1 MKKKV
6 MNIRPQEFTDGGER
20 SVRYKGSDGKMH
32 AMLPQNA
39 AVPVAERT
47 VIEAGTEITLAQAH
61 EIEDFDFNKCSS
73 LGFTKEFS
81 VYEEISVNREED
93 GTNYLY
99 LHYPGHENIYI
110 KTDGSV
116 YEPFSD
122 TNEAEL
128 KSDFQYPYDDAK
140 SFLAETLL
148 AIAKQTGKLVIFHQ
162 DQSHEMVPGYYE
174 NAIVLTMAEDI
185 VTGEEFFITK
195 SSGEHMK
202 IGLPKDAAVPVV
214 HRSIIERGSEIT
226 LAQAHAIE
234 GFDFENCASLR
245 FNEGYSPYN
254 TLLVNLQSS
263 DNAESSRYLEYSYPG
278 SSKIRFH
285 KDGNYYPFLPSSEV
299 PSIHNF
305 PNDEQGAKEM
315 LEQVLL
321 EIAKQTG
328 KLELYNPQGQ
338 NGEQVYDLQNIS
350 GQLTPV
356 PYYEDAVLLTIK
368 NDILL
373 SEEFFVESFTGDLLK
388 LPTVRE
394 DDEDSQEPSPYR
406 LQNNPNAYEIIDSG
420 QMNSHG
426 QKIYKAKA
434 CDGTETF
441 LDATMLYEKLLNDPY
456 TIVIYKDTRP
466 GSSGICTAILQFAQ
480 HDESTM
486 CVRLHGELLGNSK
499 ATYNIY
505 VYGKNTENRI
515 SVDKSTS

>member
-162 DQSHEMVPGYYE
+162 NQSHEMVPGYYE

-234 GFDFENCASLR
+234 GFDFDNCASLR
-245 FNEGYSPYN
+245 FNEGFSPYASF
-254 TLLVNLQSS
+254 LVNLEFS
-263 DNAESSRYLEYSYPG
+263 DNADSARFLEYSYPG
-278 SSKIRFH
+278 NARVRFY
-285 KDGNYYPFLPSSEV
+285 KDGNYYPFQTSSQV
-299 PSIHNF
+299 PAIHDF
-305 PNDEQGAKEM
+305 PNDHQGAKEM

-321 EIAKQTG
+321 EIAQQTG
-328 KLELYNPQGQ
+328 KLELYNLQGPS
-338 NGEQVYDLQNIS
+338 GEQFL
-350 GQLTPV
+350 V
-356 PYYEDAVLLTIK
+356 PYYEDAIILTIK

-373 SEEFFVESFTGDLLK
+373 SEEFFMESFTGDLLK
-388 LPTVRE
+388 LPIGGGTAPSNIVLEVNFADDGKAFTADELIAMITGIMAGKVLVCISDNNWGTQNERRIATLARVRGFEMADGVITIGNTLTFELSRPSAFGDLETV
-394 DDEDSQEPSPYR
+394 SF
-406 LQNNPNAYEIIDSG
+406 LKQNDGSYEL
-420 QMNSHG
+420 SHYFN
-426 QKIYKAKA
+426 K
-434 CDGTETF
+434 
-441 LDATMLYEKLLNDPY
+441 
-456 TIVIYKDTRP
+456 
-466 GSSGICTAILQFAQ
+466 
-480 HDESTM
+480 
-486 CVRLHGELLGNSK
+486 
-499 ATYNIY
+499 
-505 VYGKNTENRI
+505 
-515 SVDKSTS
+515 

>member
-1 MKKKV
+1 

-116 YEPFSD
+116 SEPFSD

-162 DQSHEMVPGYYE
+162 NQSHEMVPGYYE

-234 GFDFENCASLR
+234 GFDFDNCASLR
-245 FNEGYSPYN
+245 FNEGFSPYASF
-254 TLLVNLQSS
+254 LVNLEFS
-263 DNAESSRYLEYSYPG
+263 DNADSARFLEYSYPG
-278 SSKIRFH
+278 NARVRFY
-285 KDGNYYPFLPSSEV
+285 KDGNYYPFQTSSQV
-299 PSIHNF
+299 PAIHDF
-305 PNDEQGAKEM
+305 PNDHQGAKEM

-321 EIAKQTG
+321 EIAQQTG
-328 KLELYNPQGQ
+328 KLELYNLQGPS
-338 NGEQVYDLQNIS
+338 GEQFL
-350 GQLTPV
+350 V
-356 PYYEDAVLLTIK
+356 PYYEDAIILTIK

-373 SEEFFVESFTGDLLK
+373 SEEFFMESFTGDLLK
-388 LPTVRE
+388 LPTGGGSTAPSNIVLEVNFADDGKAFTADELIAMITGIMAGKVLVCISDNNWGTQNERRIATLARVRGFE
-394 DDEDSQEPSPYR
+394 MADGVITIGNTLTFELSRPSAFGD
-406 LQNNPNAYEIIDSG
+406 LETVSFLKQNDGSYEL
-420 QMNSHG
+420 SHYFN
-426 QKIYKAKA
+426 K
-434 CDGTETF
+434 
-441 LDATMLYEKLLNDPY
+441 
-456 TIVIYKDTRP
+456 
-466 GSSGICTAILQFAQ
+466 
-480 HDESTM
+480 
-486 CVRLHGELLGNSK
+486 
-499 ATYNIY
+499 
-505 VYGKNTENRI
+505 
-515 SVDKSTS
+515 

>member
-1 MKKKV
+1 

-162 DQSHEMVPGYYE
+162 NQSHEMVPGYYE

-234 GFDFENCASLR
+234 GFDFDNCASLR
-245 FNEGYSPYN
+245 FNEGFSPYASF
-254 TLLVNLQSS
+254 LVNLEFS
-263 DNAESSRYLEYSYPG
+263 DNADSARFLEYSYPG
-278 SSKIRFH
+278 NARVRFY
-285 KDGNYYPFLPSSEV
+285 KDGNYYPFQTSSQV
-299 PSIHNF
+299 PAIHDF
-305 PNDEQGAKEM
+305 PNDHQGAKEM

-321 EIAKQTG
+321 EIAQQTG
-328 KLELYNPQGQ
+328 KLELYNLQGPS
-338 NGEQVYDLQNIS
+338 GEQFL
-350 GQLTPV
+350 V
-356 PYYEDAVLLTIK
+356 PYYEDAIILTIK

-373 SEEFFVESFTGDLLK
+373 SEEFFMESFTGDLLK
-388 LPTVRE
+388 LPIGGGTAPSNIVLEVNFADDGKAFTADELIAMITGIMAGKVLVCISDNNWGTQNERRIATLARVRGFEMADGVITIGNTLTFELSRPSAFGDLETV
-394 DDEDSQEPSPYR
+394 SF
-406 LQNNPNAYEIIDSG
+406 LKQNDGSYEL
-420 QMNSHG
+420 SHYFN
-426 QKIYKAKA
+426 K
-434 CDGTETF
+434 
-441 LDATMLYEKLLNDPY
+441 
-456 TIVIYKDTRP
+456 
-466 GSSGICTAILQFAQ
+466 
-480 HDESTM
+480 
-486 CVRLHGELLGNSK
+486 
-499 ATYNIY
+499 
-505 VYGKNTENRI
+505 
-515 SVDKSTS
+515 

>member
-81 VYEEISVNREED
+81 VYEEISVNRDED

-128 KSDFQYPYDDAK
+128 KSNFQYPYDDAK

-234 GFDFENCASLR
+234 GFDFDNCASLR
-245 FNEGYSPYN
+245 FNEGFSPYASF
-254 TLLVNLQSS
+254 LVNLEFS
-263 DNAESSRYLEYSYPG
+263 DNADSARFLEYSYPG
-278 SSKIRFH
+278 NARVRFY
-285 KDGNYYPFLPSSEV
+285 KDGNYYPFQTSSQV
-299 PSIHNF
+299 PAIHDF
-305 PNDEQGAKEM
+305 PNDHQGAKEM

-321 EIAKQTG
+321 EIAQQTG
-328 KLELYNPQGQ
+328 KLELYNLQGPS
-338 NGEQVYDLQNIS
+338 GEQFL
-350 GQLTPV
+350 V
-356 PYYEDAVLLTIK
+356 PYYEDAIILTIK

-373 SEEFFVESFTGDLLK
+373 SEEFFMESFTGDLLK
-388 LPTVRE
+388 LPIGGGTAPSNIVLEVNFADDGKAFTADELIAMITGIMAGKVLVCISDNNWGTQNERRIATLARVRGFEMADGVITIGNTLTFELSRPSAFGDLETV
-394 DDEDSQEPSPYR
+394 SF
-406 LQNNPNAYEIIDSG
+406 LKQNDGSYEL
-420 QMNSHG
+420 SHYFN
-426 QKIYKAKA
+426 K
-434 CDGTETF
+434 
-441 LDATMLYEKLLNDPY
+441 
-456 TIVIYKDTRP
+456 
-466 GSSGICTAILQFAQ
+466 
-480 HDESTM
+480 
-486 CVRLHGELLGNSK
+486 
-499 ATYNIY
+499 
-505 VYGKNTENRI
+505 
-515 SVDKSTS
+515 

>member
-1 MKKKV
+1 MTSLG
-6 MNIRPQEFTDGGER
+6 R
-20 SVRYKGSDGKMH
+20 
-32 AMLPQNA
+32 
-39 AVPVAERT
+39 AV
-47 VIEAGTEITLAQAH
+47 
-61 EIEDFDFNKCSS
+61 FNKCSS

-234 GFDFENCASLR
+234 GFDFDNCASLR
-245 FNEGYSPYN
+245 FNEGFSPYASF
-254 TLLVNLQSS
+254 LVNLEFS
-263 DNAESSRYLEYSYPG
+263 DNADSARFLEYSYPG
-278 SSKIRFH
+278 NARVRFY
-285 KDGNYYPFLPSSEV
+285 KDGNYYPFQTSSQV
-299 PSIHNF
+299 PAIHDF
-305 PNDEQGAKEM
+305 PNDHQGAKEM

-321 EIAKQTG
+321 EIAQQTG
-328 KLELYNPQGQ
+328 KLELYNLQGPS
-338 NGEQVYDLQNIS
+338 GEQFL
-350 GQLTPV
+350 V
-356 PYYEDAVLLTIK
+356 PYYEDAIILTIK

-373 SEEFFVESFTGDLLK
+373 SEEFFMESFTGDLLK
-388 LPTVRE
+388 LPIEGGSTALSNIVLEVNFADDGKAFTADELIAMITGIMAGKVLVCISDNNWGTQNERRIATLARVRGFEMADGVITIGNTLTFELSRPSAFGDLETV
-394 DDEDSQEPSPYR
+394 SF
-406 LQNNPNAYEIIDSG
+406 LKQNDGSYEL
-420 QMNSHG
+420 SHYFN
-426 QKIYKAKA
+426 K
-434 CDGTETF
+434 
-441 LDATMLYEKLLNDPY
+441 
-456 TIVIYKDTRP
+456 
-466 GSSGICTAILQFAQ
+466 
-480 HDESTM
+480 
-486 CVRLHGELLGNSK
+486 
-499 ATYNIY
+499 
-505 VYGKNTENRI
+505 
-515 SVDKSTS
+515 

>member
-234 GFDFENCASLR
+234 GFDFDNCASLR
-245 FNEGYSPYN
+245 FNEGFSPYASF
-254 TLLVNLQSS
+254 LVNLEFS
-263 DNAESSRYLEYSYPG
+263 DNADSARFLEYSYPG
-278 SSKIRFH
+278 NARVRFY
-285 KDGNYYPFLPSSEV
+285 KDGNYYPFQTSSQV
-299 PSIHNF
+299 PAIHDF
-305 PNDEQGAKEM
+305 PNDHQGAKEM

-321 EIAKQTG
+321 EIAQQTG
-328 KLELYNPQGQ
+328 KLELYNLQGPS
-338 NGEQVYDLQNIS
+338 GEQFL
-350 GQLTPV
+350 V
-356 PYYEDAVLLTIK
+356 PYYEDAIILTIK

-373 SEEFFVESFTGDLLK
+373 SEEFFMESFTGDLLK
-388 LPTVRE
+388 LPTGGN
-394 DDEDSQEPSPYR
+394 SAQEPTFIFCDLPGVVISKKVGSVIVESSKEELIEAVLENPLTKILMQYN
-406 LQNNPNAYEIIDSG
+406 QNSEEYYG
-420 QMNSHG
+420 L
-426 QKIYKAKA
+426 
-434 CDGTETF
+434 F
-441 LDATMLYEKLLNDPY
+441 LAMFNHYSNGD
-456 TIVIYKDTRP
+456 
-466 GSSGICTAILQFAQ
+466 
-480 HDESTM
+480 
-486 CVRLHGELLGNSK
+486 
-499 ATYNIY
+499 YNIIY
-505 VYGKNTENRI
+505 RAIFHEANAGLRIKFENNEWSLI
-515 SVDKSTS
+515 KMWEA

>member
-81 VYEEISVNREED
+81 VYEEISVNRDED

-162 DQSHEMVPGYYE
+162 NQSHEMVPGYYE

-214 HRSIIERGSEIT
+214 HRSIIERGSKIT

-234 GFDFENCASLR
+234 GFDFDNCASLR
-245 FNEGYSPYN
+245 FNEGFSPYASF
-254 TLLVNLQSS
+254 LVNLEFS
-263 DNAESSRYLEYSYPG
+263 DNADSARFLEYSYPG
-278 SSKIRFH
+278 NARVRFY
-285 KDGNYYPFLPSSEV
+285 KDGNYYPFQTSSQV
-299 PSIHNF
+299 PAIHDF
-305 PNDEQGAKEM
+305 PNDHQGAKEM

-328 KLELYNPQGQ
+328 KLELYNLQGPS
-338 NGEQVYDLQNIS
+338 GEQFL
-350 GQLTPV
+350 V
-356 PYYEDAVLLTIK
+356 PYYEDAIILTIK

-373 SEEFFVESFTGDLLK
+373 SEEFFMESFTGDLLK
-388 LPTVRE
+388 LPIEGGSTALSNIVLEVNFADDGKAFTADELIAMITGIMAGKVLVCISDNNWGTQNERRIATLARVRGFEMADGVITIGNTLTFELSRPSAFGDLETV
-394 DDEDSQEPSPYR
+394 SF
-406 LQNNPNAYEIIDSG
+406 LKQNDGSYEL
-420 QMNSHG
+420 SHYFN
-426 QKIYKAKA
+426 K
-434 CDGTETF
+434 
-441 LDATMLYEKLLNDPY
+441 
-456 TIVIYKDTRP
+456 
-466 GSSGICTAILQFAQ
+466 
-480 HDESTM
+480 
-486 CVRLHGELLGNSK
+486 
-499 ATYNIY
+499 
-505 VYGKNTENRI
+505 
-515 SVDKSTS
+515 

>member
-162 DQSHEMVPGYYE
+162 NQSHEMVPGYYE

-234 GFDFENCASLR
+234 GFDFDNCASLR
-245 FNEGYSPYN
+245 FNEGFSPYASF
-254 TLLVNLQSS
+254 LVNLEFS
-263 DNAESSRYLEYSYPG
+263 DNADSARFLEYSYPG
-278 SSKIRFH
+278 NARVRFY
-285 KDGNYYPFLPSSEV
+285 KDGNYYPFQTSSEV
-299 PSIHNF
+299 PAIHNF
-305 PNDEQGAKEM
+305 PNDHQGAKEM

-321 EIAKQTG
+321 EIAQQTG
-328 KLELYNPQGQ
+328 KLELYNLQGTS
-338 NGEQVYDLQNIS
+338 GEQFL
-350 GQLTPV
+350 V
-356 PYYEDAVLLTIK
+356 PYYEDAIILTIK

-373 SEEFFVESFTGDLLK
+373 NEEFFMESFTGDLLK
-388 LPTVRE
+388 LPTVQE
-394 DDEDSQEPSPYR
+394 DGEESQEPSPYR
-406 LQNNPNAYEIIDSG
+406 LQNNPNAYEIIDAG

-434 CDGTETF
+434 CDGTETV

-466 GSSGICTAILQFAQ
+466 GSSGICTAILRIAQ

-486 CVRLHGELLGNSK
+486 CVRLNGQLLGNSS

-505 VYGKNTENRI
+505 VYGKPSENNI

>member
-162 DQSHEMVPGYYE
+162 NQSHEMVPGYYE

-234 GFDFENCASLR
+234 GFDFDNCASLR
-245 FNEGYSPYN
+245 FNEGFSPYASF
-254 TLLVNLQSS
+254 LVNLEFS
-263 DNAESSRYLEYSYPG
+263 DNADSARFLEYSYPG
-278 SSKIRFH
+278 NARVRFY
-285 KDGNYYPFLPSSEV
+285 KDGNYYPFQTSSQV
-299 PSIHNF
+299 PAIHDF
-305 PNDEQGAKEM
+305 PNDHQGAKEM

-321 EIAKQTG
+321 EIAQQTG
-328 KLELYNPQGQ
+328 KLELYNLQGPS
-338 NGEQVYDLQNIS
+338 GEQFL
-350 GQLTPV
+350 V
-356 PYYEDAVLLTIK
+356 PYYEDAIILTIK

-373 SEEFFVESFTGDLLK
+373 SEEFFMESFTGDLLK
-388 LPTVRE
+388 LPIGGGTAPSNILLEVNFADDGKAFTADELIAMITGIMAGKVLVCISDNNWGTQNERRIATLARVRGFEVADGVITIGNTLTFELSRPSAFGDLETV
-394 DDEDSQEPSPYR
+394 SF
-406 LQNNPNAYEIIDSG
+406 LKQNDGSYEL
-420 QMNSHG
+420 SHYFN
-426 QKIYKAKA
+426 K
-434 CDGTETF
+434 
-441 LDATMLYEKLLNDPY
+441 
-456 TIVIYKDTRP
+456 
-466 GSSGICTAILQFAQ
+466 
-480 HDESTM
+480 
-486 CVRLHGELLGNSK
+486 
-499 ATYNIY
+499 
-505 VYGKNTENRI
+505 
-515 SVDKSTS
+515 

>member
-1 MKKKV
+1 

-162 DQSHEMVPGYYE
+162 NQSHEMVPGYYE

-234 GFDFENCASLR
+234 GFDFDNCASLR
-245 FNEGYSPYN
+245 FNEGFSPYASF
-254 TLLVNLQSS
+254 LVNLEFS
-263 DNAESSRYLEYSYPG
+263 DNADSARFLEYSYPG
-278 SSKIRFH
+278 NARVRFY
-285 KDGNYYPFLPSSEV
+285 KDGNYYPFQTSSQV
-299 PSIHNF
+299 PAIHDF
-305 PNDEQGAKEM
+305 PNDHQGAKEM

-321 EIAKQTG
+321 EIAQQTG
-328 KLELYNPQGQ
+328 KLELYNLQGPS
-338 NGEQVYDLQNIS
+338 GEQFL
-350 GQLTPV
+350 V
-356 PYYEDAVLLTIK
+356 PYYEDAIILTIK

-373 SEEFFVESFTGDLLK
+373 SEEFFMESFTGDLLK
-388 LPTVRE
+388 LPIEGGSTALSNIVLEVNFADDGKAFTADELIAMITGIMAGKVLVCISDNNWGTQNERRIATLARVRGFEMADGVITIGNTLTFELSRPSAFGDLETV
-394 DDEDSQEPSPYR
+394 SF
-406 LQNNPNAYEIIDSG
+406 LKQNDGSYEL
-420 QMNSHG
+420 SHYFN
-426 QKIYKAKA
+426 K
-434 CDGTETF
+434 
-441 LDATMLYEKLLNDPY
+441 
-456 TIVIYKDTRP
+456 
-466 GSSGICTAILQFAQ
+466 
-480 HDESTM
+480 
-486 CVRLHGELLGNSK
+486 
-499 ATYNIY
+499 
-505 VYGKNTENRI
+505 
-515 SVDKSTS
+515 

>member
-162 DQSHEMVPGYYE
+162 NQSHEMVPGYYE

-234 GFDFENCASLR
+234 GFDFDNCASLR
-245 FNEGYSPYN
+245 FNEGFSPYASF
-254 TLLVNLQSS
+254 LVNLEFS
-263 DNAESSRYLEYSYPG
+263 DNADSARFLEYSYPG
-278 SSKIRFH
+278 NARVRFY
-285 KDGNYYPFLPSSEV
+285 KDGNYYPFQTSSQV
-299 PSIHNF
+299 PAIHDF
-305 PNDEQGAKEM
+305 PNDHQGAKEM
-315 LEQVLL
+315 LEKVLL
-321 EIAKQTG
+321 EIAQQTG
-328 KLELYNPQGQ
+328 KLELYNLQGPS
-338 NGEQVYDLQNIS
+338 GEQFL
-350 GQLTPV
+350 V
-356 PYYEDAVLLTIK
+356 PYYEDAIILTIK

-373 SEEFFVESFTGDLLK
+373 SEEFFMESFTGDLLK
-388 LPTVRE
+388 LPIGGGTAPSNIVLEVNFADDGKAFTADELIAMITGIMAGKVLVCISDNNWGSQNERRIATLARVRGFEMADGVITIGNTLTFELSRPSAFGDLETV
-394 DDEDSQEPSPYR
+394 SF
-406 LQNNPNAYEIIDSG
+406 LKQNDGSYEL
-420 QMNSHG
+420 SHYFN
-426 QKIYKAKA
+426 K
-434 CDGTETF
+434 
-441 LDATMLYEKLLNDPY
+441 
-456 TIVIYKDTRP
+456 
-466 GSSGICTAILQFAQ
+466 
-480 HDESTM
+480 
-486 CVRLHGELLGNSK
+486 
-499 ATYNIY
+499 
-505 VYGKNTENRI
+505 
-515 SVDKSTS
+515 

>member
-1 MKKKV
+1 

-226 LAQAHAIE
+226 LAHAHAIE
-234 GFDFENCASLR
+234 GFDFDNCASLR
-245 FNEGYSPYN
+245 FNEGFSPYASF
-254 TLLVNLQSS
+254 LVNLEFS
-263 DNAESSRYLEYSYPG
+263 DNADSARFLEYSYPG
-278 SSKIRFH
+278 NARVRFY
-285 KDGNYYPFLPSSEV
+285 KDGNYYPFQTSSQV
-299 PSIHNF
+299 PAIHDF
-305 PNDEQGAKEM
+305 PNDHQGAKEM

-321 EIAKQTG
+321 EIAQQTG
-328 KLELYNPQGQ
+328 KLELYNLQGPS
-338 NGEQVYDLQNIS
+338 GEQFL
-350 GQLTPV
+350 V
-356 PYYEDAVLLTIK
+356 PYYEDAIILTIK

-373 SEEFFVESFTGDLLK
+373 SEEFFMESFTGDLLK
-388 LPTVRE
+388 LPIGGGSTAPSNILLEVNFADDGKAFTADELIAMITGIMAGKVLVCISDNNWGTQNERRIATLARVRGFEMADGVITIGNTLTFELSRPSAFGDLETV
-394 DDEDSQEPSPYR
+394 SF
-406 LQNNPNAYEIIDSG
+406 LKQNDGSYEL
-420 QMNSHG
+420 SHYFN
-426 QKIYKAKA
+426 K
-434 CDGTETF
+434 
-441 LDATMLYEKLLNDPY
+441 
-456 TIVIYKDTRP
+456 
-466 GSSGICTAILQFAQ
+466 
-480 HDESTM
+480 
-486 CVRLHGELLGNSK
+486 
-499 ATYNIY
+499 
-505 VYGKNTENRI
+505 
-515 SVDKSTS
+515 

>member
-1 MKKKV
+1 

-81 VYEEISVNREED
+81 VYEEISVNRDED

-234 GFDFENCASLR
+234 GFDFDNCASLR
-245 FNEGYSPYN
+245 FNEGFSPYASF
-254 TLLVNLQSS
+254 LVNLESS
-263 DNAESSRYLEYSYPG
+263 DNADSARFLEYSYPG
-278 SSKIRFH
+278 NARVRFY
-285 KDGNYYPFLPSSEV
+285 KDGNYYPFQTSSQV
-299 PSIHNF
+299 PAIHDF
-305 PNDEQGAKEM
+305 PNDHQGAKEM

-321 EIAKQTG
+321 EIAQQTG
-328 KLELYNPQGQ
+328 KLELYNLQGPS
-338 NGEQVYDLQNIS
+338 GEQFL
-350 GQLTPV
+350 V
-356 PYYEDAVLLTIK
+356 PYYEDAIILTIK

-373 SEEFFVESFTGDLLK
+373 SEEFFMESFTGDLLK
-388 LPTVRE
+388 LPIGGGSTAPSNIVLEVNFADDGKAFTADELIAMITGIMAGKVLVCISDNNWGTQNERRIATLARVRGFEMADGVITIGNTLTFELSRPSAFGDLETV
-394 DDEDSQEPSPYR
+394 SF
-406 LQNNPNAYEIIDSG
+406 LKQNDGSYEL
-420 QMNSHG
+420 SHYFN
-426 QKIYKAKA
+426 K
-434 CDGTETF
+434 
-441 LDATMLYEKLLNDPY
+441 
-456 TIVIYKDTRP
+456 
-466 GSSGICTAILQFAQ
+466 
-480 HDESTM
+480 
-486 CVRLHGELLGNSK
+486 
-499 ATYNIY
+499 
-505 VYGKNTENRI
+505 
-515 SVDKSTS
+515 

>member
-162 DQSHEMVPGYYE
+162 NQSHEMVPGYYE

-234 GFDFENCASLR
+234 GFDFDNCASLR
-245 FNEGYSPYN
+245 FNEGFSPYASF
-254 TLLVNLQSS
+254 LVNLESS
-263 DNAESSRYLEYSYPG
+263 DNADSARFLEYSYPG
-278 SSKIRFH
+278 NARVRFY
-285 KDGNYYPFLPSSEV
+285 KDGNYYPFQTSSEV
-299 PSIHNF
+299 PAIHNF
-305 PNDEQGAKEM
+305 PNDHQGAKEM

-321 EIAKQTG
+321 EIAQQTG
-328 KLELYNPQGQ
+328 KLELYNLQGPS
-338 NGEQVYDLQNIS
+338 GEQFL
-350 GQLTPV
+350 V
-356 PYYEDAVLLTIK
+356 PYYEDAIILTIK

-373 SEEFFVESFTGDLLK
+373 SEEFFMESFTGDLLK
-388 LPTVRE
+388 LPIGGGTAPSNIVLEVNFADDGKAFTADELIAMITGIMAGKVLVCISDNNWGTQNERRIATLARVRGFEMADGVITIGNTLTFELSRPSAFGDLETV
-394 DDEDSQEPSPYR
+394 SF
-406 LQNNPNAYEIIDSG
+406 LKQNDGSYEL
-420 QMNSHG
+420 SHYFN
-426 QKIYKAKA
+426 K
-434 CDGTETF
+434 
-441 LDATMLYEKLLNDPY
+441 
-456 TIVIYKDTRP
+456 
-466 GSSGICTAILQFAQ
+466 
-480 HDESTM
+480 
-486 CVRLHGELLGNSK
+486 
-499 ATYNIY
+499 
-505 VYGKNTENRI
+505 
-515 SVDKSTS
+515 

>member
-162 DQSHEMVPGYYE
+162 NQSHEMVPGYYE

-234 GFDFENCASLR
+234 GFDFDNCASLR
-245 FNEGYSPYN
+245 FNEGFSPYASF
-254 TLLVNLQSS
+254 LVNLEFS
-263 DNAESSRYLEYSYPG
+263 DNADSARFLEYSYPG
-278 SSKIRFH
+278 NARVRFY
-285 KDGNYYPFLPSSEV
+285 KDGNYYPFQTSSQV
-299 PSIHNF
+299 PAIHDF
-305 PNDEQGAKEM
+305 PNDHQGAKEM

-321 EIAKQTG
+321 EIAQQTG
-328 KLELYNPQGQ
+328 KLELYNLQGPS
-338 NGEQVYDLQNIS
+338 GEQFL
-350 GQLTPV
+350 V
-356 PYYEDAVLLTIK
+356 PYYEDAIILTIK
-368 NDILL
+368 NDLLL
-373 SEEFFVESFTGDLLK
+373 SEEFFMESFTGDLLK
-388 LPTVRE
+388 LPIGGGSTAPSNIVLEVNFADDGKAFTADELIAMITGIMAGKVLVCISDNNWGTQNERRIATLARVRGFEMADGVITIGNTLTFELSRPSAFGDLETV
-394 DDEDSQEPSPYR
+394 SF
-406 LQNNPNAYEIIDSG
+406 LKQNDGSYEL
-420 QMNSHG
+420 SHYFN
-426 QKIYKAKA
+426 K
-434 CDGTETF
+434 
-441 LDATMLYEKLLNDPY
+441 
-456 TIVIYKDTRP
+456 
-466 GSSGICTAILQFAQ
+466 
-480 HDESTM
+480 
-486 CVRLHGELLGNSK
+486 
-499 ATYNIY
+499 
-505 VYGKNTENRI
+505 
-515 SVDKSTS
+515 

>member
-39 AVPVAERT
+39 AVPVADRT

-234 GFDFENCASLR
+234 GFDFDNCASLR
-245 FNEGYSPYN
+245 FNEGFSPYASF
-254 TLLVNLQSS
+254 LVNLESS
-263 DNAESSRYLEYSYPG
+263 DNADSARFLEYSYPG
-278 SSKIRFH
+278 NARVRFY
-285 KDGNYYPFLPSSEV
+285 KDGNYYPFQTSSEV
-299 PSIHNF
+299 PAIHNF
-305 PNDEQGAKEM
+305 PNDHQGAKEM

-321 EIAKQTG
+321 EIAQQTG
-328 KLELYNPQGQ
+328 KLELYNLQGPS
-338 NGEQVYDLQNIS
+338 GEQFL
-350 GQLTPV
+350 V

-373 SEEFFVESFTGDLLK
+373 SEEFFMESFTGDLLK
-388 LPTVRE
+388 LP
-394 DDEDSQEPSPYR
+394 
-406 LQNNPNAYEIIDSG
+406 IG
-420 QMNSHG
+420 
-426 QKIYKAKA
+426 
-434 CDGTETF
+434 
-441 LDATMLYEKLLNDPY
+441 
-456 TIVIYKDTRP
+456 
-466 GSSGICTAILQFAQ
+466 GSSTAQ
-480 HDESTM
+480 S
-486 CVRLHGELLGNSK
+486 GNIVMEIMFG
-499 ATYNIY
+499 N
-505 VYGKNTENRI
+505 ENRI
-515 SVDKSTS
+515 FTAEELVTLVSQVLAGKNIVCISNNNWGTNNERRIALVTRINGFEVADGVVTISDTLNLKFSNCQDFDLDTVYFIKQVDGSYKMQYEFSK

>member
-1 MKKKV
+1 MKKRV
-6 MNIRPQEFTDGGER
+6 MNIRPQEVTEGGER

-81 VYEEISVNREED
+81 VYEEISVNRDED

-162 DQSHEMVPGYYE
+162 NQSHEMVPGYYE

-234 GFDFENCASLR
+234 GFDFDNCASLR
-245 FNEGYSPYN
+245 FNEGFSPYASF
-254 TLLVNLQSS
+254 LVNLEFS
-263 DNAESSRYLEYSYPG
+263 DNADSARFLEYSYPG
-278 SSKIRFH
+278 NARVKFY
-285 KDGNYYPFLPSSEV
+285 KDGNYYPFQTSSQV
-299 PSIHNF
+299 PAIHDF
-305 PNDEQGAKEM
+305 PNDHQGAKEM

-321 EIAKQTG
+321 EIAQQTG
-328 KLELYNPQGQ
+328 KLELYNLQGPS
-338 NGEQVYDLQNIS
+338 GEQFL
-350 GQLTPV
+350 V
-356 PYYEDAVLLTIK
+356 PYYEDAIILTIK

-373 SEEFFVESFTGDLLK
+373 SEEFFMESFTGDLLK
-388 LPTVRE
+388 LPTGGN
-394 DDEDSQEPSPYR
+394 SAQEPTFIFSDLPEVVISKKVGSVIVESSKEELIEAVLENPLTKILMQYN
-406 LQNNPNAYEIIDSG
+406 QNFEEYYG
-420 QMNSHG
+420 L
-426 QKIYKAKA
+426 
-434 CDGTETF
+434 F
-441 LDATMLYEKLLNDPY
+441 LAMFNHYSNGD
-456 TIVIYKDTRP
+456 
-466 GSSGICTAILQFAQ
+466 
-480 HDESTM
+480 
-486 CVRLHGELLGNSK
+486 
-499 ATYNIY
+499 YNIIY
-505 VYGKNTENRI
+505 RAIYHEANAGLRIKFENNEWSLI
-515 SVDKSTS
+515 KMWEA

>member
-234 GFDFENCASLR
+234 GFDFDNCASLR
-245 FNEGYSPYN
+245 FNEGFSPYASF
-254 TLLVNLQSS
+254 LVNLEFS
-263 DNAESSRYLEYSYPG
+263 DNADSARFLEYSYPG
-278 SSKIRFH
+278 NARVRFY
-285 KDGNYYPFLPSSEV
+285 KDGNYYPFQTSSQV
-299 PSIHNF
+299 PAIHDF
-305 PNDEQGAKEM
+305 PNDHQGAKEM

-321 EIAKQTG
+321 EIAQQTG
-328 KLELYNPQGQ
+328 KLELYNLQGPS
-338 NGEQVYDLQNIS
+338 GEQFL
-350 GQLTPV
+350 V
-356 PYYEDAVLLTIK
+356 PYYEDAIILTIK

-373 SEEFFVESFTGDLLK
+373 SEEFFMESFTGDLLK
-388 LPTVRE
+388 LPIGGGTAPSNIVLEVNFADDGKAFTADELIAMITGIMAGKVLVCISDNNWGTQNERRIATLARVRGFEMADGVITIGNTLTFELSRPSAFGDLETV
-394 DDEDSQEPSPYR
+394 SF
-406 LQNNPNAYEIIDSG
+406 LKQNDGSYEL
-420 QMNSHG
+420 SHYFN
-426 QKIYKAKA
+426 K
-434 CDGTETF
+434 
-441 LDATMLYEKLLNDPY
+441 
-456 TIVIYKDTRP
+456 
-466 GSSGICTAILQFAQ
+466 
-480 HDESTM
+480 
-486 CVRLHGELLGNSK
+486 
-499 ATYNIY
+499 
-505 VYGKNTENRI
+505 
-515 SVDKSTS
+515 

>member
-1 MKKKV
+1 

-39 AVPVAERT
+39 AVPVADRT

-93 GTNYLY
+93 DTNYLY

-234 GFDFENCASLR
+234 GFDFDNCASLR
-245 FNEGYSPYN
+245 FNEGFSPYASF
-254 TLLVNLQSS
+254 LVNLEFS
-263 DNAESSRYLEYSYPG
+263 DNADSARFLEYSYPG
-278 SSKIRFH
+278 NARVKFY
-285 KDGNYYPFLPSSEV
+285 KDGNYYPFQTSSQV
-299 PSIHNF
+299 PAIHDF
-305 PNDEQGAKEM
+305 PNDHRGAKEM

-321 EIAKQTG
+321 EIAQQTG
-328 KLELYNPQGQ
+328 KLELYNLQGPS
-338 NGEQVYDLQNIS
+338 GEQFL
-350 GQLTPV
+350 V
-356 PYYEDAVLLTIK
+356 PYYEDAIILTIK

-373 SEEFFVESFTGDLLK
+373 SEEFFMESFTGDLLK
-388 LPTVRE
+388 LPTGGN
-394 DDEDSQEPSPYR
+394 SAQEPTFIFSDLPEVVISKKVGSVIVESSKEELIEAVLENPLTKILMQYN
-406 LQNNPNAYEIIDSG
+406 QNFEEYYG
-420 QMNSHG
+420 L
-426 QKIYKAKA
+426 
-434 CDGTETF
+434 F
-441 LDATMLYEKLLNDPY
+441 LAMFNHYSNGD
-456 TIVIYKDTRP
+456 
-466 GSSGICTAILQFAQ
+466 
-480 HDESTM
+480 
-486 CVRLHGELLGNSK
+486 
-499 ATYNIY
+499 YNIIY
-505 VYGKNTENRI
+505 RAIYHEANAGLRIKFENKK
-515 SVDKSTS
+515 VDINLIK

>member
-226 LAQAHAIE
+226 LAHAHAIE
-234 GFDFENCASLR
+234 GFDFDNCASLR
-245 FNEGYSPYN
+245 FNEGFSPYASF
-254 TLLVNLQSS
+254 LVNLESS
-263 DNAESSRYLEYSYPG
+263 DNADSARFLEYSYPG
-278 SSKIRFH
+278 NARVRFY
-285 KDGNYYPFLPSSEV
+285 KDGNYYPFQTSSQV
-299 PSIHNF
+299 PAIHDF
-305 PNDEQGAKEM
+305 PNDHQGAKEM

-321 EIAKQTG
+321 EIAQQTG
-328 KLELYNPQGQ
+328 KLELYNLQGPS
-338 NGEQVYDLQNIS
+338 GEQFL
-350 GQLTPV
+350 V
-356 PYYEDAVLLTIK
+356 PYYEDAIILTIK

-373 SEEFFVESFTGDLLK
+373 SEEFFMESFTGDLLK
-388 LPTVRE
+388 LPIGGGSTAPSNILLEVNFADDGKAFTADELIAMITGIMAGKVLVCISDNNWGTQNERRIATLARVRGFEMADGVITIGNTLTFELSRPSAFGDLETV
-394 DDEDSQEPSPYR
+394 SF
-406 LQNNPNAYEIIDSG
+406 LKQNDGSYEL
-420 QMNSHG
+420 SHYFN
-426 QKIYKAKA
+426 K
-434 CDGTETF
+434 
-441 LDATMLYEKLLNDPY
+441 
-456 TIVIYKDTRP
+456 
-466 GSSGICTAILQFAQ
+466 
-480 HDESTM
+480 
-486 CVRLHGELLGNSK
+486 
-499 ATYNIY
+499 
-505 VYGKNTENRI
+505 
-515 SVDKSTS
+515 

>member
-128 KSDFQYPYDDAK
+128 NSDFQYPYDDAK

-234 GFDFENCASLR
+234 GFDFDNCASLR
-245 FNEGYSPYN
+245 FNEGFSPYASF
-254 TLLVNLQSS
+254 LVNLEFS
-263 DNAESSRYLEYSYPG
+263 DNADSARFLEYSYPG
-278 SSKIRFH
+278 NARVRFY
-285 KDGNYYPFLPSSEV
+285 KDGNYYPFQTSSQV
-299 PSIHNF
+299 PAIHDF
-305 PNDEQGAKEM
+305 PNDHQGAKEM

-328 KLELYNPQGQ
+328 KLELYNLQGPS
-338 NGEQVYDLQNIS
+338 GEQFL
-350 GQLTPV
+350 V
-356 PYYEDAVLLTIK
+356 PYYEDAIIFTIK

-373 SEEFFVESFTGDLLK
+373 SEEFFMESFTGDLLK
-388 LPTVRE
+388 LPIGGGTAPSNIVLEVNFADDGKAFTADELIAMITGIMAGKVLVCISDNNWGTQNERRIATLARVRGFEMADGVITIGNTLTFELSRPSAFGDLETV
-394 DDEDSQEPSPYR
+394 SF
-406 LQNNPNAYEIIDSG
+406 LKQNDGSYEL
-420 QMNSHG
+420 SHYFN
-426 QKIYKAKA
+426 K
-434 CDGTETF
+434 
-441 LDATMLYEKLLNDPY
+441 
-456 TIVIYKDTRP
+456 
-466 GSSGICTAILQFAQ
+466 
-480 HDESTM
+480 
-486 CVRLHGELLGNSK
+486 
-499 ATYNIY
+499 
-505 VYGKNTENRI
+505 
-515 SVDKSTS
+515 

>member
-234 GFDFENCASLR
+234 GFDFDNCASLR
-245 FNEGYSPYN
+245 FNEGFSPYASF
-254 TLLVNLQSS
+254 LVNLEFS
-263 DNAESSRYLEYSYPG
+263 DNADSARFLEYSYPG
-278 SSKIRFH
+278 NARVRFY
-285 KDGNYYPFLPSSEV
+285 KDGNYYPFQTSSQV
-299 PSIHNF
+299 PAIHDF
-305 PNDEQGAKEM
+305 PNDHQGAKEM

-321 EIAKQTG
+321 EIAQQTG
-328 KLELYNPQGQ
+328 KLELYNLQGPS
-338 NGEQVYDLQNIS
+338 GEQFL
-350 GQLTPV
+350 V
-356 PYYEDAVLLTIK
+356 PYYEDAIILTIK

-373 SEEFFVESFTGDLLK
+373 SEEFFMESFTGDLLK
-388 LPTVRE
+388 LPIGGGSTAPSNIVLEVNFADDGKAFTADELIAMITGIMAGKVLVCISDNNWGTQNERRIATLARVRGFEMADGVITIGNTLTFELSRPSAFGDLETV
-394 DDEDSQEPSPYR
+394 SF
-406 LQNNPNAYEIIDSG
+406 LKQNDGSYEL
-420 QMNSHG
+420 SHYFN
-426 QKIYKAKA
+426 K
-434 CDGTETF
+434 
-441 LDATMLYEKLLNDPY
+441 
-456 TIVIYKDTRP
+456 
-466 GSSGICTAILQFAQ
+466 
-480 HDESTM
+480 
-486 CVRLHGELLGNSK
+486 
-499 ATYNIY
+499 
-505 VYGKNTENRI
+505 
-515 SVDKSTS
+515 

>member
-32 AMLPQNA
+32 AMRPQNA

-162 DQSHEMVPGYYE
+162 NQSHEMVPGYYE

-214 HRSIIERGSEIT
+214 HRSIIERGSKIT

-234 GFDFENCASLR
+234 GFDFDNCASLR
-245 FNEGYSPYN
+245 FNEGFSPYASF
-254 TLLVNLQSS
+254 LVNLEFS
-263 DNAESSRYLEYSYPG
+263 DNADSARFLEYSYPG
-278 SSKIRFH
+278 NARVRFY
-285 KDGNYYPFLPSSEV
+285 KDGNYYPFQTSSQV
-299 PSIHNF
+299 PAIHDF
-305 PNDEQGAKEM
+305 PNDHQGAKEM

-321 EIAKQTG
+321 EIAQQTG
-328 KLELYNPQGQ
+328 KLELYNLQGPS
-338 NGEQVYDLQNIS
+338 GEQFL
-350 GQLTPV
+350 V
-356 PYYEDAVLLTIK
+356 PYYEDAIILTIK
-368 NDILL
+368 NDLLL
-373 SEEFFVESFTGDLLK
+373 SEEFFMESFTGDLLK
-388 LPTVRE
+388 LPIGGGSTAPSNIVLEVNFADDGKAFTADELIAMITGIMAGKVLVCISDNNWGTQNERRIATLARVRGFEMADGVITIGNTLTFELSRPSAFGDLETV
-394 DDEDSQEPSPYR
+394 SF
-406 LQNNPNAYEIIDSG
+406 LKQNDGSYEL
-420 QMNSHG
+420 SHYFN
-426 QKIYKAKA
+426 K
-434 CDGTETF
+434 
-441 LDATMLYEKLLNDPY
+441 
-456 TIVIYKDTRP
+456 
-466 GSSGICTAILQFAQ
+466 
-480 HDESTM
+480 
-486 CVRLHGELLGNSK
+486 
-499 ATYNIY
+499 
-505 VYGKNTENRI
+505 
-515 SVDKSTS
+515 

>member
-1 MKKKV
+1 

-234 GFDFENCASLR
+234 GFDFDNCASLR
-245 FNEGYSPYN
+245 FNEGFSPYASF
-254 TLLVNLQSS
+254 LVNLEFS
-263 DNAESSRYLEYSYPG
+263 DNADSARFLEYSYPG
-278 SSKIRFH
+278 NARVRFY
-285 KDGNYYPFLPSSEV
+285 KDGNYYPFQTSSQV
-299 PSIHNF
+299 PAIHDF
-305 PNDEQGAKEM
+305 PNDHQGAKEM

-321 EIAKQTG
+321 EIAQQTG
-328 KLELYNPQGQ
+328 KLELYNLQGPS
-338 NGEQVYDLQNIS
+338 GEQFL
-350 GQLTPV
+350 V
-356 PYYEDAVLLTIK
+356 PYYEDAIILTIK

-373 SEEFFVESFTGDLLK
+373 SEEFFMESFTGDLLK
-388 LPTVRE
+388 LPIGGGTAPSNNVLEVNFADDGKAFTADELIAMITGIMAGKVLVCISDNNWGTQNERRIATLARVRGFEMADGVITIGNTLTFELSRPSAFGDLETV
-394 DDEDSQEPSPYR
+394 SF
-406 LQNNPNAYEIIDSG
+406 LKQNDGSYEL
-420 QMNSHG
+420 SHYFN
-426 QKIYKAKA
+426 K
-434 CDGTETF
+434 
-441 LDATMLYEKLLNDPY
+441 
-456 TIVIYKDTRP
+456 
-466 GSSGICTAILQFAQ
+466 
-480 HDESTM
+480 
-486 CVRLHGELLGNSK
+486 
-499 ATYNIY
+499 
-505 VYGKNTENRI
+505 
-515 SVDKSTS
+515 

>member
-234 GFDFENCASLR
+234 GFDFDNCASLR
-245 FNEGYSPYN
+245 FNEGFSPYASF
-254 TLLVNLQSS
+254 LVNLEFS
-263 DNAESSRYLEYSYPG
+263 DIADSARFLEYSYPG
-278 SSKIRFH
+278 NARVRFY
-285 KDGNYYPFLPSSEV
+285 KDGNYYPFQTSSQV
-299 PSIHNF
+299 PAIHDF
-305 PNDEQGAKEM
+305 PNDHQGAKEM

-321 EIAKQTG
+321 EIAQQTG
-328 KLELYNPQGQ
+328 KLELYNLQGPS
-338 NGEQVYDLQNIS
+338 GEQFL
-350 GQLTPV
+350 V
-356 PYYEDAVLLTIK
+356 PYYEDAIILTIK

-373 SEEFFVESFTGDLLK
+373 SEEFFMESFTGDLLK
-388 LPTVRE
+388 LPIGSGAAPSNIVLEVNFADDGKAFTADELIAMITQIMAGKVLVCISDNNWGTQNERRIATLARVRGFEMADGVITIGNTLTFELSRPSAFGDLETV
-394 DDEDSQEPSPYR
+394 SF
-406 LQNNPNAYEIIDSG
+406 LKQNDGSYEL
-420 QMNSHG
+420 SHYFN
-426 QKIYKAKA
+426 K
-434 CDGTETF
+434 
-441 LDATMLYEKLLNDPY
+441 
-456 TIVIYKDTRP
+456 
-466 GSSGICTAILQFAQ
+466 
-480 HDESTM
+480 
-486 CVRLHGELLGNSK
+486 
-499 ATYNIY
+499 
-505 VYGKNTENRI
+505 
-515 SVDKSTS
+515 

>member
-81 VYEEISVNREED
+81 VYEEISVNRDED
-93 GTNYLY
+93 GMNYLY

-234 GFDFENCASLR
+234 GFDFDNCASLR
-245 FNEGYSPYN
+245 FNEGFSPYASF
-254 TLLVNLQSS
+254 LVNLEFS
-263 DNAESSRYLEYSYPG
+263 DNADSARFLEYSYPG
-278 SSKIRFH
+278 NARVRFY
-285 KDGNYYPFLPSSEV
+285 KDGNYYPFQTSSQV
-299 PSIHNF
+299 PAIHDF
-305 PNDEQGAKEM
+305 PNDHQGAKEM

-321 EIAKQTG
+321 EIAQQTG
-328 KLELYNPQGQ
+328 KLELYNLQGPS
-338 NGEQVYDLQNIS
+338 GEQFL
-350 GQLTPV
+350 V
-356 PYYEDAVLLTIK
+356 PYYEDAIILTIK

-373 SEEFFVESFTGDLLK
+373 SEEFFMESFTGDLLK
-388 LPTVRE
+388 LPIGGGTAPSNNVLEVNFADDGKAFTADELIAMITGIMAGKVLVCISDNNWGTQNERRIATLARVRGFEMADGVITIGNTLTFELSRPSAFGDLETV
-394 DDEDSQEPSPYR
+394 SF
-406 LQNNPNAYEIIDSG
+406 LKQNDGSYEL
-420 QMNSHG
+420 SHYFN
-426 QKIYKAKA
+426 K
-434 CDGTETF
+434 
-441 LDATMLYEKLLNDPY
+441 
-456 TIVIYKDTRP
+456 
-466 GSSGICTAILQFAQ
+466 
-480 HDESTM
+480 
-486 CVRLHGELLGNSK
+486 
-499 ATYNIY
+499 
-505 VYGKNTENRI
+505 
-515 SVDKSTS
+515 

>member
-226 LAQAHAIE
+226 LAQVHAIE
-234 GFDFENCASLR
+234 GFDFDNCASLR
-245 FNEGYSPYN
+245 FNEGFSPYASF
-254 TLLVNLQSS
+254 LVNLEFS
-263 DNAESSRYLEYSYPG
+263 DNADSARFLEYSYPG
-278 SSKIRFH
+278 NARVRFY
-285 KDGNYYPFLPSSEV
+285 KDGNYYPFQTSSQV
-299 PSIHNF
+299 PAIHDF
-305 PNDEQGAKEM
+305 PNDHQGAKEM

-321 EIAKQTG
+321 EIAQQTG
-328 KLELYNPQGQ
+328 KLELYNLQGPS
-338 NGEQVYDLQNIS
+338 GEQFL
-350 GQLTPV
+350 V
-356 PYYEDAVLLTIK
+356 PYYEDAIILTIK

-373 SEEFFVESFTGDLLK
+373 SEEFFMESFTGDLLK
-388 LPTVRE
+388 LPIGGSTAPSNIVLEVNFADDGKAFTADELIAMITQIMAGKVLVCISDNNWGTQNEWRIATLARVRGFEMADGVITIGNTLTFELSRPSAFGDLETV
-394 DDEDSQEPSPYR
+394 SF
-406 LQNNPNAYEIIDSG
+406 LKQNDGSYEL
-420 QMNSHG
+420 SHYFN
-426 QKIYKAKA
+426 K
-434 CDGTETF
+434 
-441 LDATMLYEKLLNDPY
+441 
-456 TIVIYKDTRP
+456 
-466 GSSGICTAILQFAQ
+466 
-480 HDESTM
+480 
-486 CVRLHGELLGNSK
+486 
-499 ATYNIY
+499 
-505 VYGKNTENRI
+505 
-515 SVDKSTS
+515 

>member
-6 MNIRPQEFTDGGER
+6 MNIRPQEFTDGGEW

-234 GFDFENCASLR
+234 GFDFDNCASLR
-245 FNEGYSPYN
+245 FNEGFSPYASF
-254 TLLVNLQSS
+254 LVNLEFS
-263 DNAESSRYLEYSYPG
+263 DNADSARFLEYSYPG
-278 SSKIRFH
+278 NARVRFY
-285 KDGNYYPFLPSSEV
+285 KDGNYYPFQTSSQV
-299 PSIHNF
+299 PAIHDF
-305 PNDEQGAKEM
+305 PNDHQGAKEM

-321 EIAKQTG
+321 EIAQQTG
-328 KLELYNPQGQ
+328 KLELYNPQRQ

-373 SEEFFVESFTGDLLK
+373 SEEFFMESFTGDLLK
-388 LPTVRE
+388 LPIGGGTAPSNIVLEVNFADDGKAFTADELIAMITGIMAGKVLVCISDNNWGTQNERRIATLARVRGFEMADGVITIGNTLTFELSRPSAFGDLETV
-394 DDEDSQEPSPYR
+394 SF
-406 LQNNPNAYEIIDSG
+406 LKQNDGSYEL
-420 QMNSHG
+420 SHYFN
-426 QKIYKAKA
+426 K
-434 CDGTETF
+434 
-441 LDATMLYEKLLNDPY
+441 
-456 TIVIYKDTRP
+456 
-466 GSSGICTAILQFAQ
+466 
-480 HDESTM
+480 
-486 CVRLHGELLGNSK
+486 
-499 ATYNIY
+499 
-505 VYGKNTENRI
+505 
-515 SVDKSTS
+515 

>member
-162 DQSHEMVPGYYE
+162 NQSHEMVPGYYE

-234 GFDFENCASLR
+234 GFDFDNCASLR
-245 FNEGYSPYN
+245 FNEGFSPYASF
-254 TLLVNLQSS
+254 LVNLESS
-263 DNAESSRYLEYSYPG
+263 DNADSARFLEYSYPG
-278 SSKIRFH
+278 NARVRFY
-285 KDGNYYPFLPSSEV
+285 KDGNYYPFQTSSQV
-299 PSIHNF
+299 PAIHDF
-305 PNDEQGAKEM
+305 PNDHQGAKEM

-321 EIAKQTG
+321 EIAQQTG
-328 KLELYNPQGQ
+328 KLELYNLQGPS
-338 NGEQVYDLQNIS
+338 GEQFL
-350 GQLTPV
+350 V
-356 PYYEDAVLLTIK
+356 PYYEDAIILTIK

-373 SEEFFVESFTGDLLK
+373 SEEFFMESFTGDLLK

-406 LQNNPNAYEIIDSG
+406 LQNNPNAYEIIDSS

-426 QKIYKAKA
+426 QKIYNAKA
-434 CDGTETF
+434 CDGTETV

-466 GSSGICTAILQFAQ
+466 GSSGICTAILRIAQ

-505 VYGKNTENRI
+505 VYGKTTENRI

>member
-162 DQSHEMVPGYYE
+162 NQSHEMVPGYYE

-214 HRSIIERGSEIT
+214 HRSIIERGSVIT

-234 GFDFENCASLR
+234 GFDFDNCASLR
-245 FNEGYSPYN
+245 FNEGFSPYASF
-254 TLLVNLQSS
+254 LVNLEFS
-263 DNAESSRYLEYSYPG
+263 DNADSARFLEYSYPG
-278 SSKIRFH
+278 NARVRFY
-285 KDGNYYPFLPSSEV
+285 KDGNYYPFQTSSQV
-299 PSIHNF
+299 PAIHDF
-305 PNDEQGAKEM
+305 PNDHQGAKEM

-321 EIAKQTG
+321 EIAQQTG
-328 KLELYNPQGQ
+328 KLELYNLQGPS
-338 NGEQVYDLQNIS
+338 GEQFL
-350 GQLTPV
+350 V
-356 PYYEDAVLLTIK
+356 PYYEDAIILTIK

-373 SEEFFVESFTGDLLK
+373 SEEFFMESFTGDLLK
-388 LPTVRE
+388 LPIGGGTAPSNIVLEVNFADDGKAFTADELIAMITGIMAGKVLVCISDNNWGTQNERRIATLARVRGFEMADGVITIGNTLTFELSRPSAFGDLETV
-394 DDEDSQEPSPYR
+394 SF
-406 LQNNPNAYEIIDSG
+406 LKQNDGSYEL
-420 QMNSHG
+420 SHYFN
-426 QKIYKAKA
+426 K
-434 CDGTETF
+434 
-441 LDATMLYEKLLNDPY
+441 
-456 TIVIYKDTRP
+456 
-466 GSSGICTAILQFAQ
+466 
-480 HDESTM
+480 
-486 CVRLHGELLGNSK
+486 
-499 ATYNIY
+499 
-505 VYGKNTENRI
+505 
-515 SVDKSTS
+515 

>member
-99 LHYPGHENIYI
+99 LHYPGHSNIYI

-162 DQSHEMVPGYYE
+162 NQSHEMVPGYYE

-234 GFDFENCASLR
+234 GFDFDNCASLR
-245 FNEGYSPYN
+245 FNEGFSPYASF
-254 TLLVNLQSS
+254 LVNLEFS
-263 DNAESSRYLEYSYPG
+263 DNADSARFLEYSYPG
-278 SSKIRFH
+278 NARVRFY
-285 KDGNYYPFLPSSEV
+285 KDGNYYPFQTSSQV
-299 PSIHNF
+299 PAIHDF
-305 PNDEQGAKEM
+305 PNDHQGAKEM

-321 EIAKQTG
+321 EIAQQTG
-328 KLELYNPQGQ
+328 KLELYNLQGPS
-338 NGEQVYDLQNIS
+338 GEQFL
-350 GQLTPV
+350 V
-356 PYYEDAVLLTIK
+356 PYYEDAIILTIK
-368 NDILL
+368 NDLLL
-373 SEEFFVESFTGDLLK
+373 SEEFFMESFTGDLLK
-388 LPTVRE
+388 LPIGGGSTAPSNIVLEVNFADDGKAFTADELIAMITGIMAGKVLVCISDNNWGTQNERRIATLARVRGFEMADGVITIGNTLTFELSRPSAFGDLETV
-394 DDEDSQEPSPYR
+394 SF
-406 LQNNPNAYEIIDSG
+406 LKQNDGSYEL
-420 QMNSHG
+420 SHYFN
-426 QKIYKAKA
+426 K
-434 CDGTETF
+434 
-441 LDATMLYEKLLNDPY
+441 
-456 TIVIYKDTRP
+456 
-466 GSSGICTAILQFAQ
+466 
-480 HDESTM
+480 
-486 CVRLHGELLGNSK
+486 
-499 ATYNIY
+499 
-505 VYGKNTENRI
+505 
-515 SVDKSTS
+515 

>member
-122 TNEAEL
+122 TNVAEEH
-128 KSDFQYPYDDAK
+128 SDFQYPYDDAK

-162 DQSHEMVPGYYE
+162 NQSHEMVPGYYE

-234 GFDFENCASLR
+234 GFDFDNCASLR
-245 FNEGYSPYN
+245 FNEGFSPYASF
-254 TLLVNLQSS
+254 LVNLEFS
-263 DNAESSRYLEYSYPG
+263 DNADSARFLEYSYPG
-278 SSKIRFH
+278 NARVRFY
-285 KDGNYYPFLPSSEV
+285 KDGNYYPFQTSSQV
-299 PSIHNF
+299 PAIHDF
-305 PNDEQGAKEM
+305 PNDHQGAKEM

-328 KLELYNPQGQ
+328 KLELYNLQGPS
-338 NGEQVYDLQNIS
+338 GEQFL
-350 GQLTPV
+350 V
-356 PYYEDAVLLTIK
+356 PYYEDAIILTIK

-373 SEEFFVESFTGDLLK
+373 SEEFFMESFTGDLLK
-388 LPTVRE
+388 LPIGGGTAPSNIVLEVNFADDGKAFTADELIAMITQIMAGKVLVCISDNNWGTQNERRIATLARVRGFEMADGVITIGNTLTFELSRPSAFGDLETV
-394 DDEDSQEPSPYR
+394 SF
-406 LQNNPNAYEIIDSG
+406 LKQNDGSYEL
-420 QMNSHG
+420 SHYFN
-426 QKIYKAKA
+426 K
-434 CDGTETF
+434 
-441 LDATMLYEKLLNDPY
+441 
-456 TIVIYKDTRP
+456 
-466 GSSGICTAILQFAQ
+466 
-480 HDESTM
+480 
-486 CVRLHGELLGNSK
+486 
-499 ATYNIY
+499 
-505 VYGKNTENRI
+505 
-515 SVDKSTS
+515 